1 MLSPSLISSVICF
14 HFYPQIQFELE
25 EEMQKYIWKV
35 RECLFHVKL
44 DSDHI
49 VQKKIKKL
57 PQKDSKPHSNTLVYN
72 AIWFSA
78 ETLVPAEPDLKHNLS
93 I

>member
-1 MLSPSLISSVICF
+1 MISIF
-14 HFYPQIQFELE
+14 IHKFQFELE

-35 RECLFHVKL
+35 RECLLYVKL

-49 VQKKIKKL
+49 VQKIIKKL
-57 PQKDSKPHSNTLVYN
+57 SQKDSKPHGNTLVYN